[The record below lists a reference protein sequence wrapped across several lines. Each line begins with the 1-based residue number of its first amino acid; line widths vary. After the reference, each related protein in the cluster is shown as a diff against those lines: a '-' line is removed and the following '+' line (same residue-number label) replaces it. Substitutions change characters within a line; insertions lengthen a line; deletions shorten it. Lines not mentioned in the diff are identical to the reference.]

1 MSILSYNELVKLLDN
16 GVVQGG
22 LLENVNAA
30 SIDVRLGKSFMC
42 EKGPGAELETCH
54 AVDIAKRLGPTM
66 YLLTPVRAVLTPQEF
81 VLAHTMEV
89 LNLPNDLAAE
99 FRLKSSGARS
109 GLQHALAIWADPGFH
124 GAMTLELTNS
134 LRFHEIVLTPGCP
147 IGQLI
152 FHRVEPVPEH
162 ASYRARGRYNG
173 DLGVSG
179 IKP

>member
-1 MSILSYNELVKLLDN
+1 MSILSYNELVQLLDN

-30 SIDVRLGKSFMC
+30 SIDVRLGDEFLWEAC
-42 EKGPGAELETCH
+42 DDAWPQD
-54 AVDIAKRLGPTM
+54 VDIAERRGPKLESWGGSKM
-66 YLLTPVRAVLTPQEF
+66 VLVPGQF
-81 VLAHTMEV
+81 LLAHTMEI